1 MVFQEWNT
9 LEDIIRKL
17 PGLHSGQIWGRCI
30 FDTIRSKSGIGKD
43 AGGVRM
49 DWKESCRLRL
59 LWDFKGSFFN
69 ERDEFIAHR
78 YSNTYFIFSN
88 CETELEVKCKIL
100 EWLSRSAYK
109 GIPYSQEWRN
119 KKFRKF
125 MLLGINMFLNTNFS
139 EDDIGIIYTYLD
151 SMIIFY

>member
-1 MVFQEWNT
+1 
-9 LEDIIRKL
+9 
-17 PGLHSGQIWGRCI
+17 
-30 FDTIRSKSGIGKD
+30 
-43 AGGVRM
+43 M
-49 DWKESCRLRL
+49 DWKNATRLRL
-59 LWDFKGSFFN
+59 LTDFENSFFN

-88 CETELEVKCKIL
+88 CESEEDVNCKVL

-125 MLLGINMFLNTNFS
+125 MLDGINMFLHTDFTF
-139 EDDIGIIYTYLD
+139 DDMEIIYTYLGNACNHNKTLEFVRSGYD
-151 SMIIFY
+151 MSVLTIQEESMKC